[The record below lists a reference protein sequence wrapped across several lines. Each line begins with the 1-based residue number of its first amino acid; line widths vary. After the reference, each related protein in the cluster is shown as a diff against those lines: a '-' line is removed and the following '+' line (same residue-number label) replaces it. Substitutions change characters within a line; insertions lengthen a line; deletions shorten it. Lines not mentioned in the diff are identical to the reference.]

1 MFKLAAGDLGYKI
14 FGLVMWSAAITSVV
28 GCAYTSVS
36 FIRTFSPTLEK
47 YHRYLIIGFILF
59 SSFIFSFIGKPV
71 TVLVVVGA
79 LNGLILPI
87 VLGSLLLAAKKE
99 KNRGGLPSFLLSV
112 LYRLAGLCGDAV
124 HESPDHPEDAGLTE
138 GEDFITN
145 LTGWRCVY
153 SIM

>member
-1 MFKLAAGDLGYKI
+1 M
-14 FGLVMWSAAITSVV
+14 
-28 GCAYTSVS
+28 
-36 FIRTFSPTLEK
+36 LEK

-99 KNRGGLPSFLLSV
+99 KIVGAYKHSSFLF
-112 LYRLAGLCGDAV
+112 Y
-124 HESPDHPEDAGLTE
+124 
-138 GEDFITN
+138 
-145 LTGWRCVY
+145 TGWLVFAVMLY
-153 SIM
+153 MSLQTILKMLG